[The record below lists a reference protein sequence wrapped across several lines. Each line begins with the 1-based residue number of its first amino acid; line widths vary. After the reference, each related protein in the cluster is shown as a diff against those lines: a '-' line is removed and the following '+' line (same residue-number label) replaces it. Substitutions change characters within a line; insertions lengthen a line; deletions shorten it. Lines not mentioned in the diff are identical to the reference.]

1 VSALDLANPAPL
13 PGTRARSNGWWGM
26 AIFLVSELTLIGSII
41 GSYFY
46 LCFNTSQWPPA
57 GTPEPTLRGPLVLT
71 LALAASL
78 LPFRA
83 ALAAARRG
91 ARGAALALLA
101 GATCIQSAYLGIQ
114 IHLFADD
121 LARFTPQQ
129 SAYASVYYVLL
140 GAAHAHVVVGLFFD
154 LWLLM
159 RLSTRLTPY
168 RLVAL
173 DAVALYWAVVVAL
186 TVAMVITELSPRL

>member
-1 VSALDLANPAPL
+1 VSALELANTAPPPAP
-13 PGTRARSNGWWGM
+13 RARPNGWWGM
-26 AIFLVSELTLIGSII
+26 AIFLASEVTLIGSII

-57 GTPEPTLRGPLVLT
+57 GTPEPTLRAPLLLT

-91 ARGAALALLA
+91 ARQAALALLA
-101 GATCIQSAYLGIQ
+101 AATCIQAAYLGVQ
-114 IHLFADD
+114 IHLFADE

-140 GAAHAHVVVGLFFD
+140 GAAHAHVVVGLLLD
-154 LWLLM
+154 LWLLV
-159 RLSTRLTPY
+159 RLSRRLTPY

-186 TVAMVITELSPRL
+186 TVAVVITELSPRL